1 MENCNQIIRIWY
13 ILYFSWRKKL

>member
-13 ILYFSWRKKL
+13 ILYFRWRKKL